1 MLEHPETR
9 SHLWAMRQNTII
21 KHILTKA
28 IALLMA
34 FSLILLLPACNA
46 KEPAEPEIDCIK
58 IVREH
63 LHYSTDLTVILT
75 DKGQIGEFLALID
88 SLELRMPRTFWEQAS
103 TKDGAGLDYFTL
115 MADGEIVMKYFVFGE
130 RYIKSDE
137 KDFWPMMTDE
147 NYHAFRA
154 FMDKYANWDQLE
166 Q

>member
-1 MLEHPETR
+1 MKRT
-9 SHLWAMRQNTII
+9 T

-88 SLELRMPRTFWEQAS
+88 SLELRMPRTFLEQAS

-115 MADGEIVMKYFVFGE
+115 MADGEIAMKYFVFGE

>member
-1 MLEHPETR
+1 MKRT
-9 SHLWAMRQNTII
+9 T

-88 SLELRMPRTFWEQAS
+88 SLELRMPRTFLEQAS